1 MYRYGCTQFRR
12 SRPEHQTTLYS
23 NYGERHEIYKEK
35 TIDQVITDLIRN

>member
-23 NYGERHEIYKEK
+23 NYGEWDEIYKEK
-35 TIDQVITDLIRN
+35 NDRSRHNRSD